1 MDAMASTTTLRPHR
15 TTAGRS
21 ALESDVRYAGV
32 ADRWGRDVWVERDG
46 VRDVLRHRGEE
57 PIAGF
62 AWGRRGIAAR
72 ELARAILVDATG
84 SPAVGERF
92 CRELTHAIVAQLPE
106 DGFELT
112 RDDILRWLERTSRFS
127 PAAGPR
133 RAGAPPS

>member
-1 MDAMASTTTLRPHR
+1 MASTTTLRPHR
-15 TTAGRS
+15 TTARRPES
-21 ALESDVRYAGV
+21 ESDVRYAGV

-92 CRELTHAIVAQLPE
+92 CRDLTHAVVARLPE
-106 DGFELT
+106 DSFELT
-112 RDDILRWLERTSRFS
+112 RGEVLAWLDRTSRFS
-127 PAAGPR
+127 PAERPR
-133 RAGAPPS
+133 RAAAAPS

>member
-1 MDAMASTTTLRPHR
+1 MASTTTLRPHR
-15 TTAGRS
+15 TTARRS
-21 ALESDVRYAGV
+21 ESESEVRYAGV

-72 ELARAILVDATG
+72 ALAQAILVDATG

-92 CRELTHAIVAQLPE
+92 CRDLTHAVVAGLPA
-106 DGFELT
+106 DAFELT
-112 RDDILRWLERTSRFS
+112 RDEVLGWLEQTSRFS
-127 PAAGPR
+127 PAVPPR
-133 RAGAPPS
+133 PAGAAPS